1 MPVDMRR
8 STRPAGV
15 LALVAASAL
24 GAREVAG
31 HGLMLDPIS
40 RNAKDGITT
49 PGGNMWF
56 SHGCTIGCSACNDT
70 GVPVGPGFP
79 IDGRGTRPSP
89 NMGGYYGD
97 GCPNDHTR
105 SKKPTI
111 MDPELT
117 TMNAQSNERTV
128 GGRPWTEW
136 HPWRA
141 PGSTTPLDA

>member
-1 MPVDMRR
+1 MAVVVHCLPL
-8 STRPAGV
+8 TWLYV
-15 LALVAASAL
+15 LCC
-24 GAREVAG
+24 
-31 HGLMLDPIS
+31 
-40 RNAKDGITT
+40 
-49 PGGNMWF
+49 
-56 SHGCTIGCSACNDT
+56 SHGCTIGCSVCNDT
-70 GVPVGPGFP
+70 GTPVGPGFP
-79 IDGRGTRPSP
+79 IDDHGTKPSP

-111 MDPELT
+111 VDPALT

-128 GGRPWTEW
+128 GGRPWPEW